1 MSTRTS
7 QNLLLVWDRVGDY
20 HAARFLELER
30 LHTSGKTFLA
40 DLAGSDSL
48 YKWDNPVAGH
58 PNYHPLSLLP
68 IDQPDAK
75 NRVEAFQR
83 LVEKEQITCVGLA
96 GYGRKEYNQMLI
108 WCRTKGI
115 RVVLFAESWY
125 GNNFLFNKLKGLYLS
140 RVCQGLLVSGERART
155 HFRQKL
161 GMKIPLEIGYSV
173 VDNAH
178 FEKGRAQNEARH
190 VLLSVARFAP
200 EKNLAALISAFVQS
214 DLAQTWTL
222 KLVGGGPLK
231 ESLHQKAAGHPSVVF
246 ADWLS
251 YSELPDLYA
260 SASFFILPSSFEPWG
275 LVVNEAMAAG
285 LPIALSEE
293 CGCRPDLLGPDNGFS
308 FPAADE
314 KELISVLN
322 RISSLHSTELEKMGR
337 ASQTRIQAFSTKTW
351 THSFLRLAGI
361 STA

>member
-1 MSTRTS
+1 MSAGTS

-58 PNYHPLSLLP
+58 PHYHPLSLLP
-68 IDQPDAK
+68 IDQADAK

-140 RVCQGLLVSGERART
+140 RLCQGLLVSGERARQ
-155 HFRQKL
+155 HFQQRL
-161 GMKIPLEIGYSV
+161 GMKTPLEIGYSV
-173 VDNAH
+173 VDNVH
-178 FEKGRAQNEARH
+178 FEKGQAQKEARP
-190 VLLSVARFAP
+190 VLLCVARFAP
-200 EKNLAALISAFVQS
+200 EKNLATLISAFVQS
-214 DLAQTWTL
+214 ELAQGWTL

-231 ESLHQKAAGHPSVVF
+231 EKLQNQAAGHPSVVF

-251 YSELPDLYA
+251 YAELPDLYA

-293 CGCRPDLLGPDNGFS
+293 CGCRPDLLGADNGFS
-308 FPAADE
+308 FGSGDE
-314 KELISVLN
+314 KGLIAVLN
-322 RISSLHSTELEKMGR
+322 RISKLDSVALETMGK
-337 ASQTRIQAFSTKTW
+337 ASRQRIQSFSTQTW
-351 THSFLRLAGI
+351 AESFLRLGGI
-361 STA
+361 MPG